1 MLLDL
6 TVPIHESID
15 QMDVKQQDLSTYIH
29 RGLYSFRSTKC
40 ASTWK

>member
-15 QMDVKQQDLSTYIH
+15 QMDVNSKIYLLYIH
-29 RGLYSFRSTKC
+29 RGLYSFRSTKR
-40 ASTWK
+40 AST